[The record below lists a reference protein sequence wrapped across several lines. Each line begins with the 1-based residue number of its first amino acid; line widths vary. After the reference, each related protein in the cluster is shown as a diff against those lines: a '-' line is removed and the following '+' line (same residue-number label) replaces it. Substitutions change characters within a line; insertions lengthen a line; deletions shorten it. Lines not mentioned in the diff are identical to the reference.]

1 MKAEQVKQ
9 ILTQISENDS
19 KCEIGIMLNNGRVER
34 MDSEDMQAAIQ
45 NDILLIETDKG
56 TMWIDCQS
64 IVEIFI

>member
-19 KCEIGIMLNNGRVER
+19 KCEIGIMLNNSRVER